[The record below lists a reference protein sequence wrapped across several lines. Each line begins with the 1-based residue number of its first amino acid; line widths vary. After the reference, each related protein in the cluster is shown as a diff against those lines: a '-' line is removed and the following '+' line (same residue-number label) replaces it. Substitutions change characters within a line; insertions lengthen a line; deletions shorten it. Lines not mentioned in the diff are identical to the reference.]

1 MNKRFVSIMCF
12 MLTIILIAEP
22 VTAFPV
28 SEGYAG
34 SLLYRNAHD
43 SYRSDTETISVSGD
57 SLSDNTVSGDS
68 VSDNTVSGDSVSDN
82 TISDNTVSDDSV
94 SDNTISRNAAD
105 ESSDLAADQTA
116 GFSLQAATTVVKN
129 IGQTVAAV
137 FTKSV
142 KKPAQVKKLT
152 LTNPAKGKLRIRYQK
167 VTGAKGYEIVYATNR
182 TLTASKVVLDVKKT
196 KADVTEL
203 PQGKTYYVKVRAY
216 KTDENGKKIYG
227 KYSSKKKITIKKGVA
242 EIEAEKGTAKLSH
255 VKLSDAS
262 TVKATAKIKKRVKSS
277 DEYYYLFALDSYQS
291 KVRGLKPVA
300 KVAKKKSVTFT
311 FPLQKETKNSVL
323 QKKFVVAVK
332 KGRKYIILSDAMY
345 ITNPEKTAY
354 FSYPFP
360 TAPSK
365 KGLQINADM
374 MPDVEELGVKNTAYN
389 IILSDIIATAGQ
401 HNAQEGISYEYNGK
415 TYWFSRSAVQGYDS
429 LFLKT
434 RAENM
439 VVTGILLLGYRSD
452 LTYLIAPK
460 GRSQGHQYY
469 MFNTKSKKARLQLE
483 AACTFLAER
492 YSGNAYVTNWVV
504 GNEVNAY
511 RDWNYAGLKNIQE
524 YAAAYAD
531 EYRLVAT
538 CMKSM
543 YQNARVYI
551 SLDNNWTR
559 TTTGVYSGK
568 KFLNQFAQE
577 LEKEGNIGFHIAY
590 HPYSYPLTT
599 ADFWNDTSGLAGK
612 GAKAKVIT
620 MANLSVMT
628 NYVKKTY
635 GKNTR
640 ILLSETGFSSGQSE
654 QIQAAAIAY
663 AYYIAESNDM
673 VDALIISRHVDNE
686 VELRQNIRTG
696 LWTTY
701 GDSLHPDEWAD
712 RKKYAWYVFKYMDT
726 AKSSEWTDFALNYIR
741 AASWESLIPGFSQ
754 NRFLAM
760 RHMDSTEVLQQE
772 KIVAKYVEPVS
783 LQGSGSQTL
792 SYRGSGLNK
801 NVSWGFSQKY
811 DVPVSFTMQPYFVT
825 RLQVMGS
832 TNRQVTVKLRFCSGE
847 NVLEAE
853 KVIPAEEYVNLAV
866 KVSDWQYAGRI
877 DKIEIYF
884 QPAGGAFVSGAKAK
898 LDSKRTGIYT
908 GVIE

>member
-1 MNKRFVSIMCF
+1 MNKRIISIICF
-12 MLTIILIAEP
+12 MLTTILMIEPIA
-22 VTAFPV
+22 AFPV
-28 SEGYAG
+28 STEYAG
-34 SLLYRNAHD
+34 NSLYSDTHD
-43 SYRSDTETISVSGD
+43 SYMAGTETISVSDD

-68 VSDNTVSGDSVSDN
+68 ISDNTVSGDSISDN
-82 TISDNTVSDDSV
+82 TISDNTVSNDSV
-94 SDNTISRNAAD
+94 SDNTVSRDTAD
-105 ESSDLAADQTA
+105 AGDDLVAEQTA
-116 GFSLQAATTVVKN
+116 VFSLQNAATVVKD

-142 KKPAQVKKLT
+142 KKPAQVKKLA
-152 LTNPAKGKLRIRYQK
+152 LTNPAKGKMRIRYQK

-182 TLTASKVVLDVKKT
+182 SLTASKVILDVKKT
-196 KADVTEL
+196 KTDVPEL

-216 KTDENGKKIYG
+216 QMDENGKKIYG
-227 KYSSKKKITIKKGVA
+227 KYSSKKKIMIKKGVA
-242 EIEAEKGTAKLSH
+242 EIEAKKGVAKLSS

-262 TVKATAKIKKRVKSS
+262 TVKATAKVKKRVKSS
-277 DEYYYLFALDSYQS
+277 DEYYYLFALNSYQS
-291 KVRGLKPVA
+291 KVSGLKPVA
-300 KVAKKKSVTFT
+300 KAAKKKSVTFT
-311 FPLQKETKNSVL
+311 FPLQKATRNSVL

-415 TYWFSRSAVQGYDS
+415 TYWFSKSAIRGYDS

-434 RAENM
+434 RADNM

-483 AACTFLAER
+483 AVCSFLAER

-511 RDWNYAGLKNIQE
+511 QDWNYAGLKNMQE
-524 YAAAYAD
+524 YAAAYAE

-559 TTTGVYSGK
+559 TTTGVYAGK

-577 LEKEGNIGFHIAY
+577 LEKEGKIGFHIAY

-612 GAKAKVIT
+612 GSGAKVIT

-686 VELRQNIRTG
+686 VEIRQNIRTG

-701 GDSLHPDEWAD
+701 GDNLHPDEWAD
-712 RKKYAWYVFKYMDT
+712 HKKYAWYIFKYMDT
-726 AKSSEWTDFALNYIR
+726 TKSSEWTDFALNYIR
-741 AASWESLIPGFSQ
+741 ATSWESLIPGFSQ
-754 NRFLAM
+754 SRFLAM
-760 RHMDSTEVLQQE
+760 RNMASTEVLQPG
-772 KIVAKYVEPVS
+772 KIIPKYVEPIS
-783 LQGSGSQTL
+783 LQGSESQTL
-792 SYRGSGLNK
+792 SYRESGLNK
-801 NVSWGFSQKY
+801 NVSWGFSKKY
-811 DVPVSFTMQPYFVT
+811 DVPVSFTVQPYFVS
-825 RLQVMGS
+825 RLQVIGS
-832 TNRQVTVKLRFCSGE
+832 TTRQVTVKLRFHSGE

-853 KVIPAEEYVNLAV
+853 KVIPSEKYVNLAV

>member
-1 MNKRFVSIMCF
+1 MHKRMISIMCF
-12 MLTIILIAEP
+12 MLTIILAVEP
-22 VTAFPV
+22 VMAFPG

-34 SLLYRNAHD
+34 NPLYSAAYD
-43 SYRSDTETISVSGD
+43 PYRADTEAVSVSDD

-68 VSDNTVSGDSVSDN
+68 VSDNAVSDNTVSGDS
-82 TISDNTVSDDSV
+82 ISENTVSDNAV
-94 SDNTISRNAAD
+94 SNNTISRNTAD
-105 ESSDLAADQTA
+105 AGDDLAAE
-116 GFSLQAATTVVKN
+116 QAAVFPLQTVTTVMKD

-182 TLTASKVVLDVKKT
+182 SFTASKIVLDVKKT
-196 KADVTEL
+196 KTDITEL

-227 KYSSKKKITIKKGVA
+227 KYSSKKKLTIKKGLA
-242 EIEAEKGTAKLSH
+242 EIEAKKGAAKLGS
-255 VKLSDAS
+255 VKLADAS
-262 TVKATAKIKKRVKSS
+262 TVKATAKVKKRVKSS
-277 DEYYYLFALDSYQS
+277 DEFYYLFALDSYQS
-291 KVRGLKPVA
+291 KGSGLKPVA
-300 KVAKKKSVTFT
+300 KAAKKKSVTFT
-311 FPLQKETKNSVL
+311 LPLQKETKNSVL

-332 KGRKYIILSDAMY
+332 KGRKYIMLSDAMY

-374 MPDVEELGVKNTAYN
+374 MSDVEELGVKNTAYN

-483 AACTFLAER
+483 AACSFLAER

-511 RDWNYAGLKNIQE
+511 QDWNYAGLKNIQE
-524 YAAAYAD
+524 YAAAYAE

-559 TTTGVYSGK
+559 TTTGVYAGK
-568 KFLNQFAQE
+568 KFLDQFAQE
-577 LEKEGNIGFHIAY
+577 LEKEGKIGFHIAY

-612 GAKAKVIT
+612 GSKAKVIT

-686 VELRQNIRTG
+686 VEIRQNIRTG

-701 GDSLHPDEWAD
+701 GDSLHPNEWAD

-726 AKSSEWTDFALNYIR
+726 TKSSEWTDFALNYIR

-754 NRFLAM
+754 SRFLAM
-760 RHMDSTEVLQQE
+760 RNMASAEALQQE
-772 KIVAKYVEPVS
+772 KIAAKYVQPIS
-783 LQGSGSQTL
+783 LQGFESQTL

-801 NVSWGFSQKY
+801 NVSWGFSKNY
-811 DVPVSFTMQPYFVT
+811 DVPLSFTMQPYFVT
-825 RLQVMGS
+825 RLQVSGS

-853 KVIPAEEYVNLAV
+853 KVIPTEEYVNLAV
-866 KVSDWQYAGRI
+866 KVSDWQYAGLI

-898 LDSKRTGIYT
+898 LDGKRTGIYT
-908 GVIE
+908 GNIE

>member
-1 MNKRFVSIMCF
+1 MHKRMISIMCF
-12 MLTIILIAEP
+12 MLTIILAVEP
-22 VTAFPV
+22 VMAFPG

-34 SLLYRNAHD
+34 HFLYSAAYD
-43 SYRSDTETISVSGD
+43 PYRADTEAVSVSDD

-68 VSDNTVSGDSVSDN
+68 VSDNAVSDNTVSGDS
-82 TISDNTVSDDSV
+82 ISENTVSDNAV
-94 SDNTISRNAAD
+94 SNNTISRNTADAGDDLVAEQAAVFP
-105 ESSDLAADQTA
+105 LQT
-116 GFSLQAATTVVKN
+116 ATTVMKD

-182 TLTASKVVLDVKKT
+182 SFTASKIVLDVKKT
-196 KADVTEL
+196 KTDITEL

-216 KTDENGKKIYG
+216 KTDEDGKKIYG
-227 KYSSKKKITIKKGVA
+227 KYSSKKKLTIKKGLA
-242 EIEAEKGTAKLSH
+242 EIEAKKGAAKLGS
-255 VKLSDAS
+255 VKLADAS
-262 TVKATAKIKKRVKSS
+262 TVKATAKVKKRVKSS
-277 DEYYYLFALDSYQS
+277 DEFYYLFALDSYQS
-291 KVRGLKPVA
+291 KVSGLKPVA
-300 KVAKKKSVTFT
+300 KAAKKKSVTFT
-311 FPLQKETKNSVL
+311 LPLQKETKNSVL

-332 KGRKYIILSDAMY
+332 KGRKYIMLSDAMY

-483 AACTFLAER
+483 AACSFLAER

-511 RDWNYAGLKNIQE
+511 QDWNYAGLKNIQE
-524 YAAAYAD
+524 YAAAYAE

-559 TTTGVYSGK
+559 TTTGVYAGK
-568 KFLNQFAQE
+568 KFLDQFAQE
-577 LEKEGNIGFHIAY
+577 LEKEGKIGFHIAY

-612 GAKAKVIT
+612 GSKAKVIT

-686 VELRQNIRTG
+686 VEIRQNIRTG

-701 GDSLHPDEWAD
+701 GDSLHPNEWAD

-726 AKSSEWTDFALNYIR
+726 TKSSEWTDFALNYIR

-754 NRFLAM
+754 SRFLAM
-760 RHMDSTEVLQQE
+760 RNMDSAEVLQQE
-772 KIVAKYVEPVS
+772 KIAAKYVQPIS
-783 LQGSGSQTL
+783 LQGSESQTL

-801 NVSWGFSQKY
+801 NVSWGFSKKY
-811 DVPVSFTMQPYFVT
+811 DVLVSFTMQPYFVT
-825 RLQVMGS
+825 RLQVSGS

-853 KVIPAEEYVNLAV
+853 KVIPTEEYVNLAV
-866 KVSDWQYAGRI
+866 KVSDWQYAGLI

-898 LDSKRTGIYT
+898 LDGKRTGIYT
-908 GVIE
+908 GNIE

>member
-1 MNKRFVSIMCF
+1 M
-12 MLTIILIAEP
+12 AEP
-22 VTAFPV
+22 IAAFPV
-28 SEGYAG
+28 STEYAG
-34 SLLYRNAHD
+34 NLLYSDTHD
-43 SYRSDTETISVSGD
+43 SYMAGTETISVSD
-57 SLSDNTVSGDS
+57 ESLSDNTVSGDS

-82 TISDNTVSDDSV
+82 TISDNTVSNDSV
-94 SDNTISRNAAD
+94 SGNTVSWDTAD
-105 ESSDLAADQTA
+105 TGNDLAAEQTA
-116 GFSLQAATTVVKN
+116 GFSLQNAATVVKD

-142 KKPAQVKKLT
+142 KKPAQVKKLA
-152 LTNPAKGKLRIRYQK
+152 LTNPAKGKMRIRYQK

-182 TLTASKVVLDVKKT
+182 SLTASKVILDIKKT
-196 KADVTEL
+196 KTDVTEL

-216 KTDENGKKIYG
+216 KTDKNGKKIYG

-242 EIEAEKGTAKLSH
+242 ETEAKKGAAKLSS

-262 TVKATAKIKKRVKSS
+262 TVKATAKVKKRVKSS

-291 KVRGLKPVA
+291 KVSGLKPVA

-332 KGRKYIILSDAMY
+332 KGRKYILLSDARY

-401 HNAQEGISYEYNGK
+401 HNEQEGISYAYNGK

-469 MFNTKSKKARLQLE
+469 MFNTKSKKARQQLE
-483 AACTFLAER
+483 AACSFLAER

-511 RDWNYAGLKNIQE
+511 QDWNYAGLKNIQE

-543 YQNARVYI
+543 YKNARVYI

-559 TTTGVYSGK
+559 TTTGVYAGK

-577 LEKEGNIGFHIAY
+577 LEKEGKIGFHIAY

-612 GAKAKVIT
+612 GSKAKVIT

-686 VELRQNIRTG
+686 VEIRQNIRTG

-701 GDSLHPDEWAD
+701 GDSLHPNEWAD

-726 AKSSEWTDFALNYIR
+726 NKSSAWTDFALNYIR
-741 AASWESLIPGFSQ
+741 AASWKKLIPGFSES
-754 NRFLAM
+754 RFLAM
-760 RHMDSTEVLQQE
+760 RHMDSAEVLQQE
-772 KIVAKYVEPVS
+772 QITAKYVDPIS
-783 LQGSGSQTL
+783 LQGSESQTL

-801 NVSWGFSQKY
+801 NVSWGFSKKY
-811 DVPVSFTMQPYFVT
+811 AVPVSFTMQPYFVT
-825 RLQVMGS
+825 RLQVTGS
-832 TNRQVTVKLRFCSGE
+832 TNRQVTVKLRFHSGE

-866 KVSDWQYAGRI
+866 KVSDWQYAGSI
-877 DKIEIYF
+877 DQIEIYF

-898 LDSKRTGIYT
+898 LDGKRTGTYT

>member
-1 MNKRFVSIMCF
+1 MHKRMISIICF
-12 MLTIILIAEP
+12 MLTIILAVEP
-22 VTAFPV
+22 VMAFPG
-28 SEGYAG
+28 SGGYAG
-34 SLLYRNAHD
+34 NSLYRDAYD
-43 SYRSDTETISVSGD
+43 SYRADTEAVSVSDD

-68 VSDNTVSGDSVSDN
+68 VSDNAV
-82 TISDNTVSDDSV
+82 SDNTVSGDAISENTV
-94 SDNTISRNAAD
+94 SDNAVSNNTISRNTAD
-105 ESSDLAADQTA
+105 AGDDLAAEQAAVFPQQT
-116 GFSLQAATTVVKN
+116 ATTVMKD

-182 TLTASKVVLDVKKT
+182 SFTASKIVLDVKKT
-196 KADVTEL
+196 KTDITEL

-227 KYSSKKKITIKKGVA
+227 KYSSKKKLTIKKGLA
-242 EIEAEKGTAKLSH
+242 EIEAKKGAAKLGS
-255 VKLSDAS
+255 VKLADAS
-262 TVKATAKIKKRVKSS
+262 TVKATAKVKKRVRSS
-277 DEYYYLFALDSYQS
+277 DEFYYLFALDSYQS
-291 KVRGLKPVA
+291 KVSGLKPVA
-300 KVAKKKSVTFT
+300 KAAKKKSVTFT
-311 FPLQKETKNSVL
+311 LPLQKETKNSVL

-332 KGRKYIILSDAMY
+332 KGRKYIMLSDAMY

-374 MPDVEELGVKNTAYN
+374 MPDVEELDVKNTAYN

-483 AACTFLAER
+483 AACSFLAER

-511 RDWNYAGLKNIQE
+511 QDWNYAGLKNIQE
-524 YAAAYAD
+524 YAAAYAE

-559 TTTGVYSGK
+559 TTTGVYAGK
-568 KFLNQFAQE
+568 KFLDQFAQE
-577 LEKEGNIGFHIAY
+577 LEKEGKIGFHIAY

-612 GAKAKVIT
+612 GSKAKVIT

-686 VELRQNIRTG
+686 VEIRQNIRTG

-701 GDSLHPDEWAD
+701 GDSLHPNEWAD

-726 AKSSEWTDFALNYIR
+726 TKSSEWTDFALNYIR

-754 NRFLAM
+754 SRFLTM
-760 RHMDSTEVLQQE
+760 RNMASAEALQQE
-772 KIVAKYVEPVS
+772 KIAAKYVQPIS
-783 LQGSGSQTL
+783 LQGSESQTL

-801 NVSWGFSQKY
+801 NVSWGFSKKY
-811 DVPVSFTMQPYFVT
+811 DVPLSFTMQPYFVT
-825 RLQVMGS
+825 RLQVSGS

-853 KVIPAEEYVNLAV
+853 KVIPTEEYVNLAV
-866 KVSDWQYAGRI
+866 KVSDWQYAGLI

-898 LDSKRTGIYT
+898 LDGKRTGIYT
-908 GVIE
+908 GNIE

>member
-1 MNKRFVSIMCF
+1 
-12 MLTIILIAEP
+12 MLIILL
-22 VTAFPV
+22 VTESVAAIPV
-28 SEGYAG
+28 SEGYDRN
-34 SLLYRNAHD
+34 SLYSAVHG
-43 SYRSDTETISVSGD
+43 YYGADTEEVSVSDDSLSNNTISGD
-57 SLSDNTVSGDS
+57 SVSDNA
-68 VSDNTVSGDSVSDN
+68 VSDNTVSGDS
-82 TISDNTVSDDSV
+82 ISDNTLSEDSV
-94 SDNTISRNAAD
+94 SDNIINLNTVEAGD
-105 ESSDLAADQTA
+105 DLTAEQTA
-116 GFSLQAATTVVKN
+116 VFSVQTAATAIEN
-129 IGQTVAAV
+129 IGQTIATT

-167 VTGAKGYEIVYATNR
+167 VTGAEGYEIVYAANS
-182 TLTASKVVLDVKKT
+182 LFTASKIALDVKKNKT
-196 KADVTEL
+196 DITEL

-216 KTDENGKKIYG
+216 KMDENGKKVYG
-227 KYSSKKKITIKKGVA
+227 KYSSKKKLTIQKGVA
-242 EIEAEKGTAKLSH
+242 EIEAEKGAAKLGS
-255 VKLSDAS
+255 VKLTDAS
-262 TVKATAKIKKRVKSS
+262 TVKASAKVKKRVKSS

-291 KVRGLKPVA
+291 KVSGLKPVT

-345 ITNPEKTAY
+345 ITNPERTAY

-360 TAPSK
+360 IAPSK

-401 HNAQEGISYEYNGK
+401 HNAQEGIPYEYNGK

-483 AACTFLAER
+483 ATCSFLAER

-511 RDWNYAGLKNIQE
+511 QDWNYAGLKNIQE
-524 YAAAYAD
+524 YARAYAE

-559 TTTGVYSGK
+559 KTTGIYAGK
-568 KFLNQFAQE
+568 KFLKLFAQE
-577 LEKEGNIGFHIAY
+577 LEKEGKIGFHIAY

-612 GAKAKVIT
+612 GSKAKVIT

-635 GKNTR
+635 GENTR

-686 VELRQNIRTG
+686 VEIRQNIRTG

-701 GDSLHPDEWAD
+701 GDSIHPNEWAD

-726 AKSSEWTDFALNYIR
+726 TKSSEWTDFALNYIR
-741 AASWESLIPGFSQ
+741 ATSWESLIPGFSQ
-754 NRFLAM
+754 SRFLAM
-760 RHMDSTEVLQQE
+760 RNMASTEVLWPE
-772 KIVAKYVEPVS
+772 KITPKYVDPIS
-783 LQGSGSQTL
+783 LQGSESQTI

-801 NVSWGFSQKY
+801 NVSWGFSKKY
-811 DVPVSFTMQPYFVT
+811 DVPVSFTVQPYFVT
-825 RLQVMGS
+825 RLQVTGS

-853 KVIPAEEYVNLAV
+853 KVIQAEEYVNLAV

-898 LDSKRTGIYT
+898 LDSKRTGTYT